1 MPDFRQIWKALEP
14 HGQLT
19 LIAAGL
25 VTVVT
30 LFLLFQYASKPSFAT
45 IATGLD
51 PAETSDIQNT
61 LSAAG
66 VNFRLAAGG
75 TAVEVQQ
82 GQENTARVALAAE
95 GLPRAHV
102 GFELF
107 DEKKLGASDF
117 EQRVDYQR
125 ALEGEIARTI
135 EGIDGVQA
143 AEVQLVLP
151 DDSLFI
157 DEASPAT
164 AAVLL
169 TAAPAL
175 DSSAVAGISQL
186 VSSSVESL
194 TAKNVT
200 ITDGAGRL
208 LWPTQDALSGGASAL
223 SKLEAEQRYS
233 AQLAAQITSMLM
245 TTLGPNKAQVR
256 VNADLDLNQRKV
268 EKVTYAKKGTP
279 ITTESEKETLASQG
293 GDTTAA
299 PAGTGANLPTLAEQ
313 TGATG
318 GAGGGAG
325 ATSDYSRTITKT
337 TRGVNKTVEETTQV
351 PGAVKQLDIALLFD
365 SSVPEDE
372 RTSLRDAV
380 SGLAGINEE
389 RGDTITMAAVDFV
402 VPEVVEEEPPAAS
415 PVAALGNPVDL
426 VKYVALGF
434 GVLIFLFMVKRSM
447 KRRVGEA
454 VTAEPTW
461 LKEIQAAVPLAEL
474 TAGGGQQLDGAQAR
488 RAELNAQVGEI
499 AANQP
504 EQIAQQV
511 GSWMKE

>member
-1 MPDFRQIWKALEP
+1 
-14 HGQLT
+14 
-19 LIAAGL
+19 
-25 VTVVT
+25 
-30 LFLLFQYASKPSFAT
+30 
-45 IATGLD
+45 
-51 PAETSDIQNT
+51 
-61 LSAAG
+61 
-66 VNFRLAAGG
+66 
-75 TAVEVQQ
+75 
-82 GQENTARVALAAE
+82 
-95 GLPRAHV
+95 
-102 GFELF
+102 
-107 DEKKLGASDF
+107 
-117 EQRVDYQR
+117 
-125 ALEGEIARTI
+125 
-135 EGIDGVQA
+135 
-143 AEVQLVLP
+143 
-151 DDSLFI
+151 
-157 DEASPAT
+157 
-164 AAVLL
+164 
-169 TAAPAL
+169 
-175 DSSAVAGISQL
+175 
-186 VSSSVESL
+186 
-194 TAKNVT
+194 
-200 ITDGAGRL
+200 
-208 LWPTQDALSGGASAL
+208 
-223 SKLEAEQRYS
+223 
-233 AQLAAQITSMLM
+233 MLM